1 MPELGGRV
9 GFWRRCH
16 KRLQGKVLREYYRRE
31 AAPPRYPAASN
42 LRSSPPFVSECD
54 SLRRDEETSRVSS
67 VLSGTYCR

>member
-9 GFWRRCH
+9 GFWRRYH

-31 AAPPRYPAASN
+31 APPPCCPALSNLTSAPPS
-42 LRSSPPFVSECD
+42 VSECD